1 MMQQHWR
8 KALMTRFRRISNR
21 YLTLHF
27 FYCQTRK
34 FMRKD
39 EVSGISPGITFYFIM
54 GFIPFLI
61 FSVNVVLFST
71 AADLDFVV
79 EMVRTYFPERMAA
92 TLESDI
98 QRIVGQRSDLWLWVS
113 LFAAAYNFEKG
124 LAILVRATDA
134 KTYGERNR
142 TPSLFRGI
150 TSSSELLI
158 HIKSI
163 LYAVGLVMAIIISLG
178 LTVFGNILVQWFD
191 SNFNLPSMFLF
202 TWNLL
207 IYAIPFVVLI
217 FYLTIF
223 YLSAPRSYTPRLLH
237 ALVTAFIVTL
247 LWLFATI
254 IYRWVL
260 MIVPSIGESYGPLFG
275 IFTMFGWFYYIVT
288 IIIFGLCFIKAWTI
302 FQRKLNGTRKHSID
316 SDANS

>member
-1 MMQQHWR
+1 MN
-8 KALMTRFRRISNR
+8 LCSSNVLINRIKRLSNR

-27 FYCQTRK
+27 FYCQTRD

-71 AADLDFVV
+71 AADLDFVI
-79 EMVRTYFPERMAA
+79 EMVRTYFPERMAT
-92 TLESDI
+92 TLENDI
-98 QRIVGQRSDLWLWVS
+98 QRIVAQRSDLWLWVS

-134 KTYGERNR
+134 KTYGERR
-142 TPSLFRGI
+142 STPSLFRGI
-150 TSSSELLI
+150 TSSAEFLI

-163 LYAVGLVMAIIISLG
+163 LYAVGLVMVIIVSLG
-178 LTVFGNILVQWFD
+178 LTVFGNILVQWFNY
-191 SNFNLPSMFLF
+191 NFNLPSMFLD
-202 TWNLL
+202 TWNILM
-207 IYAIPFVVLI
+207 YAIPFVVLI
-217 FYLTIF
+217 LYLTIF
-223 YLSAPRSYTPRLLH
+223 YLSAPRSYSPHMLH
-237 ALVTAFIVTL
+237 AIVTAFIVTL

-254 IYRWVL
+254 IYRWFL

-275 IFTMFGWFYYIVT
+275 LFAMFGWFYYIVKF
-288 IIIFGLCFIKAWTI
+288 IIFGLCFIKAWTI
-302 FQRKLNGTRKHSID
+302 FQRKLDGTRKLIAKQGDES
-316 SDANS
+316 